1 MSPYL
6 ISYPPIKVITQH
18 IDFIIIKMFH
28 LPSAIFISYY
38 GQADIRR
45 RRLSSFRHSKVKR
58 RSETA
63 AASSPSTMKGNL
75 HFDSDYVNLLA
86 KATWLLDSP

>member
-1 MSPYL
+1 PSTS
-6 ISYPPIKVITQH
+6 I
-18 IDFIIIKMFH
+18 FIIIKMFH

-58 RSETA
+58 RSETG
-63 AASSPSTMKGNL
+63 AASSPGTMKSNL
-75 HFDSDYVNLLA
+75 HFDSYYVNLLA

>member
-1 MSPYL
+1 
-6 ISYPPIKVITQH
+6 
-18 IDFIIIKMFH
+18 MFH

-38 GQADIRR
+38 GQADIR

-63 AASSPSTMKGNL
+63 AASSLGTMKSNL

>member
-1 MSPYL
+1 
-6 ISYPPIKVITQH
+6 
-18 IDFIIIKMFH
+18 MFH

-45 RRLSSFRHSKVKR
+45 RRLSSFWHSKVKR

-63 AASSPSTMKGNL
+63 AASSPGTMKSNL
-75 HFDSDYVNLLA
+75 HFDSYYVNLLA

>member
-1 MSPYL
+1 M
-6 ISYPPIKVITQH
+6 
-18 IDFIIIKMFH
+18 
-28 LPSAIFISYY
+28 
-38 GQADIRR
+38 
-45 RRLSSFRHSKVKR
+45 SSFRHSKVKR